1 MSNIILV
8 HKMKILE
15 QKLSRID
22 LNLLVSL
29 SVLLKERHV
38 GRAAEILFITQ
49 PAMSRTLQRLRD
61 LFDDQLFYRTS
72 VGISPTA
79 KALELERILPET
91 LESLNNILSS
101 EEFEPS
107 TCEQS
112 FSISI
117 PSMLSHNVILPLFNL
132 LHKEAPNVQL
142 TESTAKSNPFELL
155 EAGTLDFAIHVA
167 KDIPPRFNAM
177 FIGTV
182 KPVIFAR
189 KGHPLVGSE
198 KATLDECLAYDFV
211 ALHVE
216 NNQSAKFTGPVEFM
230 LAKKG
235 ASKEPIYKTS
245 QLQMLL
251 EIMENSDCLFVGPSL
266 LGSSPDLINRFKP
279 VYEFNLPKK
288 DMIEFF
294 LLEHKSSEN
303 SKAHQ
308 WFKTKL
314 LNQIEKFS

>member
-1 MSNIILV
+1 
-8 HKMKILE
+8 MKLLE

-38 GRAAEILFITQ
+38 GRAADTLFITQ
-49 PAMSRTLQRLRD
+49 PAMSRTLQRLRN
-61 LFDDQLFYRTS
+61 LFDDELFYRTS

-91 LESLNNILSS
+91 LENLHNILSS
-101 EEFEPS
+101 DDFDPA

-112 FSISI
+112 FSMSI
-117 PSMLSHNVILPLFNL
+117 PSMLSHNIILPLFNL
-132 LHKEAPNVQL
+132 LHEQAPNIHL
-142 TESTAKSNPFELL
+142 AESTAKSNPFDLL

-177 FIGTV
+177 SLGIV

-189 KGHPLVGSE
+189 KGHPLSTIDNV
-198 KATLDECLAYDFV
+198 TLENCIEYDFV
-211 ALHVE
+211 ALNVE
-216 NNQSAKFTGPVEFM
+216 NNQSAKFTGPVEIM

-235 ASKEPIYKTS
+235 VSKEPLYKTS

-251 EIMENSDCLFVGPSL
+251 EIMEKTDCLFVGPSL
-266 LGSSPDLINRFKP
+266 LINNPDLIDRFEQ
-279 VYEFNLPKK
+279 VYEFVLPKK
-288 DMIEFF
+288 DSIEFF
-294 LLEHKSSEN
+294 LLEHKRSEN

-308 WFKTKL
+308 WFKSKL
-314 LNQIEKFS
+314 LNQIEKLT

>member
-1 MSNIILV
+1 
-8 HKMKILE
+8 MKILE

-38 GRAAEILFITQ
+38 GKSAETLFITQ

-79 KALELERILPET
+79 KALELERMLPHA
-91 LESLNNILSS
+91 LESLNSILSS
-101 EEFEPS
+101 EEFDPL

-117 PSMLSHNVILPLFNL
+117 PSILSHNLILPLFNL
-132 LHKEAPNVQL
+132 LHKEAPSIQL
-142 TESTAKSNPFELL
+142 IESTAKSNPFDLL

-177 FIGTV
+177 SIGIV
-182 KPVIFAR
+182 KTVIFAR
-189 KGHPLVGSE
+189 KDHPLTNKKQV
-198 KATLDECLAYDFV
+198 TLDDCLTYDFV
-211 ALHVE
+211 SLNVE
-216 NNQSAKFTGPVEFM
+216 NNQSAKFTGPVEIM
-230 LAKKG
+230 LAKRG
-235 ASKEPIYKTS
+235 ASKEPLYKTS

-266 LGSSPDLINRFKP
+266 LINSLDLINHFVA

-294 LLEHKSSEN
+294 LLEHKRSEN

-308 WFKTKL
+308 WFKEKL
-314 LNQIEKFS
+314 LNQIEKLS

>member
-1 MSNIILV
+1 
-8 HKMKILE
+8 MKILE

-38 GRAAEILFITQ
+38 GRSAEILFITQ

-101 EEFEPS
+101 EEFDPL
-107 TCEQS
+107 TCEQG

-117 PSMLSHNVILPLFNL
+117 PSMLSHNIILPLFNL
-132 LHKEAPNVQL
+132 LHTEAPNIEL
-142 TESTAKSNPFELL
+142 TESTAKSNPFDLL

-167 KDIPPRFNAM
+167 KDIPARFNAM
-177 FIGTV
+177 SLGIA
-182 KPVIFAR
+182 KPAIFAR
-189 KGHPLVGSE
+189 KGHPLTSQKEVSLIDCM
-198 KATLDECLAYDFV
+198 KYDFV
-211 ALHVE
+211 ALNVE
-216 NNQSAKFTGPVEFM
+216 NNQSAKFTGPVEIM

-235 ASKEPIYKTS
+235 VSKEPLYKTS

-251 EIMENSDCLFVGPSL
+251 EIMQNSDCLFIGPSL
-266 LGSSPDLINRFKP
+266 LIQNPDLIDRFKT

-288 DMIEFF
+288 DLIEFF
-294 LLEHKSSEN
+294 LLEHKRSEN

-308 WFKTKL
+308 WFKGKL
-314 LNQIEKFS
+314 LNQIEKLT

>member
-1 MSNIILV
+1 M
-8 HKMKILE
+8 MKILE

-38 GRAAEILFITQ
+38 GRAADILFITQ

-79 KALELERILPET
+79 KALELERLLPET
-91 LESLNNILSS
+91 LESLNNILSN
-101 EEFEPS
+101 EEFDPL
-107 TCEQS
+107 TCEQG

-117 PSMLSHNVILPLFNL
+117 PSMLSHNIILPLFNL
-132 LHKEAPNVQL
+132 LHKEAPNIQL
-142 TESTAKSNPFELL
+142 TESTAKSNPFDLL
-155 EAGTLDFAIHVA
+155 EAGNLDFAIHVA

-177 FIGTV
+177 SLGIV
-182 KPVIFAR
+182 KSVIFAR
-189 KGHPLVGSE
+189 KGHPLFTQKNVDLNDCME
-198 KATLDECLAYDFV
+198 YDFV
-211 ALHVE
+211 SLHVE
-216 NNQSAKFTGPVEFM
+216 NNQTAKFTGPVEVM

-235 ASKEPIYKTS
+235 FSKEPLYKTS

-251 EIMENSDCLFVGPSL
+251 EIMEHTDCLFVGPSL
-266 LGSSPDLINRFKP
+266 LVKNPDLVNRFEA

-294 LLEHKSSEN
+294 LLEHKRSEN

-308 WFKTKL
+308 WFKEKL
-314 LNQIEKFS
+314 LNQIETLT

>member
-1 MSNIILV
+1 
-8 HKMKILE
+8 MKILE

-38 GRAAEILFITQ
+38 GRSAEILFITQ

-101 EEFEPS
+101 EDFDPL
-107 TCEQS
+107 TCEHS

-117 PSMLSHNVILPLFNL
+117 PSMLSHNIILPLFNL
-132 LHKEAPNVQL
+132 LHTEAPNIQL
-142 TESTAKSNPFELL
+142 TESTAKSNPFDLL

-177 FIGTV
+177 SIGIA
-182 KPVIFAR
+182 KPAIFAR
-189 KGHPLVGSE
+189 KGHPLVNQKEVS
-198 KATLDECLAYDFV
+198 LNDCMNYDFV
-211 ALHVE
+211 ALNVE
-216 NNQSAKFTGPVEFM
+216 NNQSAKFTGPVEIM

-235 ASKEPIYKTS
+235 VSKDPLYKTS

-266 LGSSPDLINRFKP
+266 LIQNPDLIDRFVA

-294 LLEHKSSEN
+294 LLEHKRSEN

-308 WFKTKL
+308 WFKEKL
-314 LNQIEKFS
+314 LNQIEKLT